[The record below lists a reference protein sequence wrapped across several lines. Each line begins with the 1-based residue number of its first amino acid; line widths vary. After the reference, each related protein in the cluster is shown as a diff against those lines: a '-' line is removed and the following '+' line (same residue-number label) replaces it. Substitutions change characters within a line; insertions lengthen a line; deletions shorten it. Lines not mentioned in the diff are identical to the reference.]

1 MLGFADGC
9 GDLRRENRLGE
20 GGAIR
25 FISDCFVL
33 KTKGGSRVRE
43 TKRDADA
50 PLLADRL
57 HRLQVPQIGLKLS
70 NDIPSP
76 TPSKFSDA
84 LPAFRDEGVSV

>member
-20 GGAIR
+20 GGAVR
-25 FISDCFVL
+25 YISDGFGPE
-33 KTKGGSRVRE
+33 TKGGSRIWE
-43 TKRDADA
+43 IKRDADA

-57 HRLQVPQIGLKLS
+57 HRLQVPQIGLKIS
-70 NDIPSP
+70 NDIPQP

-84 LPAFRDEGVSV
+84 LLAFRDEGVSV